1 MRKKMTVLILAA
13 SVPILIWTAF
23 FMSGQSFALSLER
36 EKQRTQ
42 MTETIIFREIRDQMA
57 GLSFAQAAAYARQYR
72 DYYAAQGIELIFC
85 WNGQPIA
92 DGAFPND
99 LYMGLLQEKRCALLD
114 TISVPQKYAIAE
126 PVSSK
131 LTMILLRDVG
141 DLYLLRDSF
150 RKTAWLS
157 VLVAIA
163 VLAGIAFVFSGAL
176 TKPIRKLTE
185 AAKALA
191 SEKGE
196 RTPLPIE
203 RRDEIGTLARSF
215 SDMRSAVMTREKR
228 LSEESDSRQRLLDA
242 LAHEMR
248 TPLTS
253 LLGNARLLQLDLPAE
268 QRKPIADSMSKEI
281 KRLADMDRQL
291 MKLTE
296 LGHEVPEMEAVSTME
311 LMRDTAKRLQM
322 LSEGVR
328 LEAVGTNGMIW
339 GDRELLTL
347 LADNLTANAIQASK
361 PGTKVTL
368 EAKADGFAV
377 CDRGIGMSEETLTH
391 LGEPFYKAD
400 KARTRAHG
408 GAGLGLSVCQR
419 IADLHQGSLDF
430 ASAPGEGTK
439 AVFTCPLQPV
449 DDSVT
454 GPVA

>member
-1 MRKKMTVLILAA
+1 
-13 SVPILIWTAF
+13 
-23 FMSGQSFALSLER
+23 
-36 EKQRTQ
+36 
-42 MTETIIFREIRDQMA
+42 
-57 GLSFAQAAAYARQYR
+57 
-72 DYYAAQGIELIFC
+72 
-85 WNGQPIA
+85 
-92 DGAFPND
+92 
-99 LYMGLLQEKRCALLD
+99 
-114 TISVPQKYAIAE
+114 
-126 PVSSK
+126 
-131 LTMILLRDVG
+131 
-141 DLYLLRDSF
+141 
-150 RKTAWLS
+150 
-157 VLVAIA
+157 
-163 VLAGIAFVFSGAL
+163 
-176 TKPIRKLTE
+176 
-185 AAKALA
+185 
-191 SEKGE
+191 
-196 RTPLPIE
+196 
-203 RRDEIGTLARSF
+203 
-215 SDMRSAVMTREKR
+215 
-228 LSEESDSRQRLLDA
+228 
-242 LAHEMR
+242 
-248 TPLTS
+248 
-253 LLGNARLLQLDLPAE
+253 
-268 QRKPIADSMSKEI
+268 
-281 KRLADMDRQL
+281 
-291 MKLTE
+291 
-296 LGHEVPEMEAVSTME
+296 ME